1 MNLLFVDEQGKQK
14 FIKNIY
20 ISTWVKQ
27 QKIGRIWNYCFFY
40 HTLYEKF

>member
-20 ISTWVKQ
+20 ISTWVKP
-27 QKIGRIWNYCFFY
+27 QKIIASF